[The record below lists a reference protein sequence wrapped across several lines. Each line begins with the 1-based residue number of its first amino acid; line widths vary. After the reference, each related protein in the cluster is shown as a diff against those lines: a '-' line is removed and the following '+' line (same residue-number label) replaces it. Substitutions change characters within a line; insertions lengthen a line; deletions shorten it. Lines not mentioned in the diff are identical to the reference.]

1 MQVPVPR
8 SLRGWLVPAAVGVVL
23 IVGAVVLT
31 DPADEPSPARG
42 GSRATPGPATAP
54 YDAALGAATTDLHAE
69 SASLGPDRPGA
80 TTRATRRAAGA
91 GVTGDAGEGAVGD
104 GGQPPAG
111 PSGDPDD
118 PGGVD
123 DPATNPLDQSGPSI
137 TGLRAGDEVP
147 DAHDQIFDD
156 ACGPTS
162 IGVAATV
169 LDGAG
174 IRSVHLGW
182 HFEARPGADGRRRVE
197 SGKTEMYR
205 SAGRWGA
212 QLGPFERGLAP
223 TASVVI
229 TWWVDAVDGFGNVS
243 RVYAPDSPDD
253 ERVTLSPCG

>member
-1 MQVPVPR
+1 MFPAPSAASTNQVI
-8 SLRGWLVPAAVGVVL
+8 W
-23 IVGAVVLT
+23 
-31 DPADEPSPARG
+31 
-42 GSRATPGPATAP
+42 TP
-54 YDAALGAATTDLHAE
+54 
-69 SASLGPDRPGA
+69 
-80 TTRATRRAAGA
+80 AAGA
-91 GVTGDAGEGAVGD
+91 V
-104 GGQPPAG
+104 
-111 PSGDPDD
+111 
-118 PGGVD
+118 PGGNGPKVARARLPERVMVR
-123 DPATNPLDQSGPSI
+123 DPE
-137 TGLRAGDEVP
+137 TGP

-182 HFEARPGADGRRRVE
+182 HFEARPAADGRRRVE

-223 TASVVI
+223 AGSVVI

-243 RVYAPDSPDD
+243 RVYAPASPDD

>member
-1 MQVPVPR
+1 MEVSIPRPV
-8 SLRGWLVPAAVGVVL
+8 RGWLVPLAVGLTLV
-23 IVGAVVLT
+23 VGALVLT
-31 DPADEPSPARG
+31 DPADGPPRQEG
-42 GSRATPGPATAP
+42 GSRPASGSSAGPIGAPVGAEVSDLDTTAVSLSGLRAGASTSRPLRRATA
-54 YDAALGAATTDLHAE
+54 
-69 SASLGPDRPGA
+69 GPTG
-80 TTRATRRAAGA
+80 TAGDEA
-91 GVTGDAGEGAVGD
+91 GSD
-104 GGQPPAG
+104 GGQPGPG
-111 PSGDPDD
+111 PSDD
-118 PGGVD
+118 APEPGGPD
-123 DPATNPLDQSGPSI
+123 TPAANPLDQSGPSI
-137 TGLRAGDEVP
+137 TGLRAGDDVP

-182 HFEARPGADGRRRVE
+182 HFEARPGADGRRLVV

-223 TASVVI
+223 AGSVVI
-229 TWWVDAVDGFGNVS
+229 TWWVDAVDGFGNTS
-243 RVYAPDSPDD
+243 RVYAPDAPDD